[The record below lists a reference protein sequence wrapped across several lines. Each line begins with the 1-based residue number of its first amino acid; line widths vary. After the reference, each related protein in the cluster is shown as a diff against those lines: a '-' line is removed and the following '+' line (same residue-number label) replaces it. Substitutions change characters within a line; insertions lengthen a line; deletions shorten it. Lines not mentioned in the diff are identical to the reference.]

1 MLFWQWL
8 WTVLWFGGLGV
19 FIVLAVV
26 ITVRGALD
34 LRALL
39 RTLQAERRQAGLDE
53 ARSISL

>member
-53 ARSISL
+53 ARCT